1 MSRYQID
8 RVLKDV
14 GTFEPHLK
22 RYLEDPAGYLD
33 GMDLEPAEREA
44 LAACDTASL
53 WTLGAHPF
61 ILLSF
66 VRNIGIARGRP
77 PAEVIRDYKAAIR
90 PLGRPDY
97 AS

>member
-1 MSRYQID
+1 MSRFIMD

-14 GTFEPHLK
+14 GTFQPQLK
-22 RYLEDPAGYLD
+22 RYLEDPSGYTD
-33 GMDLEPAEREA
+33 GMDLEPAGREA
-44 LAACDTASL
+44 LEACDTGAL

-66 VRNIGIARGRP
+66 VRNIGVARGRP

-97 AS
+97 SS